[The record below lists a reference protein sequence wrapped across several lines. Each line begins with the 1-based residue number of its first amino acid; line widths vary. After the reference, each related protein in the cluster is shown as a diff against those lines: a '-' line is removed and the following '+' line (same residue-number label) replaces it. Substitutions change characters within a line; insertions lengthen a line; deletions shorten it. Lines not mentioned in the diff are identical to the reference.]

1 MRWTVTINGKVVK
14 IFEDGGC
21 SGDQNN
27 MDVYH
32 FVDQLIRNEL
42 VKTQF
47 MAFEVTIKAETL

>member
-14 IFEDGGC
+14 IFEDGGL

-47 MAFEVTIKAETL
+47 MVFEVTIKAETL